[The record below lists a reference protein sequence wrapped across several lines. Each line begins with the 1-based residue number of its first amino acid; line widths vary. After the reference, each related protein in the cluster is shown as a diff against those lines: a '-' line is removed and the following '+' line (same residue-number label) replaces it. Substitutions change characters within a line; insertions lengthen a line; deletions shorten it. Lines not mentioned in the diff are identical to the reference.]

1 MKINLPVT
9 QIQIPFPSG
18 KYLVSKT
25 DLKGIITYAN
35 DAFIEISGFSRE
47 ELLGKNH
54 NLVRHPDMPAVAFAD
69 LWKTVSA
76 GQPWRGIVK
85 NRAKDGSFY
94 WVEAFVV
101 PLQKNG
107 AVVGFM
113 SVRSAPSRADID
125 AAAALYQQIND
136 GKAKLPAPKRHWLTA
151 MSLRSR
157 MLSAMVGVMLMLAGG
172 ALLGVAGQRE
182 SNMALERVYK
192 QRMEPLSK
200 VTRLS
205 ALVSDARTQLMLALQ
220 HDPSSPMAKLHDHV
234 MEKHF
239 DTIMAGRQEV
249 DQLLNDLKAA
259 ELAPEDRRQLDKIN
273 EVRIRYRAEGGNP
286 MQESLKKGDFVAAE
300 EVLLKKVIPLL
311 KEYGDLCDVLTKQML
326 DSSQRDYDASNARYA
341 LMFNLSLWGS
351 LFALLC
357 IGIGGTLLIRSV
369 VNPIRKAVHHFGR
382 IAEGSLTQ
390 DIDFSGRDE
399 IGQMMSGLAAMQ
411 VHLKVMLDEITANSM
426 TIQARSLELQQ
437 GMTEVVRKSQ
447 EQHDRV
453 QSTAAATEEFSQSV
467 VDVAASA
474 EQAALAAADSQNLV
488 RDSNVSISN
497 SMDATGRVVNA
508 VQQSS
513 ATIADLNESIDKI
526 GAITQTIK
534 EIADQ
539 TNLLALNAAIEA
551 ARAGEA
557 GRGFAV
563 VADEVRKLAERTSTS
578 TSDINGMVTEI
589 QSATHKAVG
598 SMSQAVREVEEG
610 IGMMRDS
617 VSGLSRITEVSGDVS
632 VQARH
637 IAEAAK
643 EQAVASEQV
652 ASNMEQITALI
663 ESNTAS
669 AQQASVATDNLTHTA
684 QSLQELVAYFEL
696 VKK

>member
-9 QIQIPFPSG
+9 QVEVPFPHG

-25 DLKGIITYAN
+25 DLKGTITYAN
-35 DAFIEISGFSRE
+35 DAFVEISGFSRD

-54 NLVRHPDMPAVAFAD
+54 NLVRHPDMPPAAFAD
-69 LWKTVSA
+69 LWATAQK
-76 GQPWRGIVK
+76 GQPWRGVVK

-94 WVEAFVV
+94 WVDAFVV

-107 AVVGFM
+107 EVVGFM
-113 SVRSAPSRADID
+113 SVRSAPARADVD
-125 AAAALYQQIND
+125 HAAALYRQMND
-136 GKAKLPAPKRHWLTA
+136 GQAKLPSPRMSWLTS

-157 MLSAMVGVMLMLAGG
+157 MVAAMLGVMLMLAGG
-172 ALLGVAGQRE
+172 AVLGVAGQRE
-182 SNMALERVYK
+182 ANMALDRVYK

-200 VTRLS
+200 LARLS

-220 HDPSSPMAKLHDHV
+220 HDPSNPMVKLHDHP
-234 MEKHF
+234 MDKHF
-239 DTIMAGRQEV
+239 ATIMAGRQEV
-249 DQLLNDLKAA
+249 DQLLSDLKAA
-259 ELAPEDRRQLDKIN
+259 PLASEDRQQLDKIDA
-273 EVRIRYRAEGGNP
+273 VRVRYRAEGGNP
-286 MQESLKKGDFVAAE
+286 MQEALKKGDFTLADE
-300 EVLLKKVIPLL
+300 ILLKKVVPLL
-311 KEYGDLCDVLTKQML
+311 KEYADLCDVLTKQML
-326 DSSQRDYDASNARYA
+326 DSSQRDYDASNVRYST
-341 LMFNLSLWGS
+341 MFSLSLWGT
-351 LFALLC
+351 LFALVC
-357 IGIGGTLLIRSV
+357 IGLGGTLLIRSI
-369 VNPIRKAVHHFGR
+369 VNPVRKAVYHFGR

-390 DIDFSGRDE
+390 DIDISGRDE

-411 VHLKVMLDEITANSM
+411 VHLKVMLDEITANSIV
-426 TIQARSLELQQ
+426 IQARSNELQQ
-437 GMTEVVRKSQ
+437 GMSQVVRQSQ

-467 VDVAASA
+467 VDVADSA
-474 EQAALAAADSQNLV
+474 EQAALAAADSQGLV
-488 RDSNVSISN
+488 HDSNVNISN
-497 SMDATGRVVNA
+497 SMDATGRVVSA

-513 ATIADLNESIDKI
+513 ETISELNVSIEKI

-578 TSDINGMVTEI
+578 TTDISGMVAEI
-589 QSATHKAVG
+589 QNATHKAVG
-598 SMSQAVREVEEG
+598 SMGQAVREVEEG
-610 IGMMRDS
+610 IGMMRES
-617 VSGLSRITEVSGDVS
+617 VSGLSRITEVSGDVTL
-632 VQARH
+632 QARH

-652 ASNMEQITALI
+652 ANNMEQITSLI

-669 AQQASVATDNLTHTA
+669 AHQAWQATENLTQTA
-684 QSLQELVAYFEL
+684 QSLKELVSYFEL